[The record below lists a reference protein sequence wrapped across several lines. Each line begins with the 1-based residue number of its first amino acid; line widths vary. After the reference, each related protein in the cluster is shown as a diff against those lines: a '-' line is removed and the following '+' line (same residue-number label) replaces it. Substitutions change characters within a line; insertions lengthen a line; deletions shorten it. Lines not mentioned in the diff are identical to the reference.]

1 MDDSLERLKSSLADR
16 YRIERELGHGGMAT
30 VYLAHDLKHRRH
42 VALKVLRPEL
52 ARALGSARF
61 LREIEIAAQ
70 LAHPHIVPLLDSG
83 EADGFLYYV
92 MPFVDGESLRARLN
106 RETQLP
112 VDDAIAITRQ
122 VADALQY
129 AHRSDILHRDIKP
142 ENILFEAGHAVV
154 ADFGI
159 ARAIGEAGGEALTST
174 GLVLGTPAYMSPE
187 QSAGNE
193 ELDGRSDQYSLAVV
207 LFEMLAGTPPHTGAT
222 AQAIIARRLATKAPS
237 VRIDREAV
245 PEAVDRAL
253 TRALERAPADRF
265 GTVAQFADE
274 LSRSVR
280 EAAAGVEPTRERP
293 ASARRRVIVG
303 GVAALMVLGLLAF
316 GWLLIRSRPAA
327 PPASGLD
334 PAVAVLP
341 FRTVG
346 ADLDYWREGVVDL
359 LSFSL
364 DGVEGLRTVDPA
376 TVMQAL
382 RRRDGGKG
390 DPPAAPIALE
400 TARSVAASYYV
411 TGSVIQLNDG
421 VRLAAE
427 AHSTTDNSSLGSV
440 QIDGDPDSVTALVER
455 LSVQLLRHGLVPAG
469 TGFEQV
475 DLSRVTTTS
484 LPALKAYLEA
494 ERQFRQARY
503 NDAIHGYQRALQYD
517 STFANAMY
525 HLLEAVAWGGGDL
538 ALADQYEGRL
548 KSELG
553 RLPEREATLFRARF
567 LDAAEGVAEAERY
580 VRSYPDDQ
588 EGWYLLGDLLTHNGG
603 ILLRPTYAA
612 REPFERALALNPNVG
627 ETYQHLIELAFLG
640 LDSARALDL
649 IEGYEN
655 HIGLGA
661 QEGCTYRLSYDLVWG
676 DDGSRAR
683 AMASLDTLGAQAGM
697 YGCLQ
702 APLAASQ
709 AALDRVARVHQWYLE
724 STSDSFVV
732 AVSLFRLL
740 LVRVPRG
747 QIKAARQ
754 VLTRVAES
762 PAAARGSPATGRD
775 EWPSPRQLA
784 ARFEIMLHLSGFSDT
799 VRARRAAKVLAE
811 VPTARASPTDLFWL
825 GAMAT
830 EEGNR
835 GEAEHW
841 GNALA
846 SRAMGLRS
854 EGETSAA
861 DYAEAYAAALSAFGD
876 LLRAGSTSLSDFE
889 TALGKLPAADYTR
902 EQPQTYLRY
911 RVGQVLFDR
920 GELDAATRYFG
931 SFHPYDFYTSPA
943 EYYLGRIGEAK
954 AERDVAAA
962 HYMRFLTWWRD
973 ADPELRPVWD
983 DARNRLT
990 SMTQER

>member
-1 MDDSLERLKSSLADR
+1 MDDSLERLKSSLANR

-30 VYLAHDLKHRRH
+30 VYLANDLKHSRH

-52 ARALGSARF
+52 ARALGSSRF
-61 LREIEIAAQ
+61 LREIEISAR

-83 EADGFLYYV
+83 EADGFLFYV

-112 VDDAIAITRQ
+112 VDDAVEITRQ
-122 VADALQY
+122 VANALEY
-129 AHRSDILHRDIKP
+129 AHRSGVLHRDIKP

-159 ARAIGEAGGEALTST
+159 ARAIDEAGGESLTST

-187 QSAGNE
+187 QSAGNA

-207 LFEMLAGTPPHTGAT
+207 LFEMLAGTTPHTGAT
-222 AQAIIARRLATKAPS
+222 AQAIIARRLATRAPS
-237 VRIDREAV
+237 VREDREAV
-245 PEAVDRAL
+245 PDGVDRAL
-253 TRALERAPADRF
+253 SRALERAPADRYA
-265 GTVAQFADE
+265 TVAQFAEE
-274 LSRSVR
+274 LSRSVKEGGTR
-280 EAAAGVEPTRERP
+280 GEPVAKHPAGTRRNLF
-293 ASARRRVIVG
+293 VG
-303 GVAALMVLGLLAF
+303 GVAALIALGLVVAA
-316 GWLLIRSRPAA
+316 LLTRSHPVTS
-327 PPASGLD
+327 PPRDLD

-346 ADLDYWREGVVDL
+346 SDLDYWREGVVDL
-359 LSFSL
+359 LSLSL
-364 DGVEGLRTVDPA
+364 DGVEGLRTIDPA

-382 RRRDGGKG
+382 RQQDGGKG
-390 DPPAAPIALE
+390 DPPPADIAIE
-400 TARSVAASYYV
+400 TAHSIAATYYV
-411 TGSVIQLNDG
+411 TGSVIQLRDG
-421 VRLAAE
+421 IRLAAE
-427 AHSTTDNSSLGSV
+427 AHATADNSSLGSV
-440 QIDGDPDSVTALVER
+440 QIDGDPDSVTSLVEG
-455 LSVQLLRHGLVPAG
+455 LSVQLLRHGLVPTG

-475 DLSRVTTTS
+475 DLNRVTTRS

-503 NDAIHGYQRALQYD
+503 SDAIQGYQRALQYD

-525 HLLEAVAWGGGDL
+525 HLLDAVGWGGGDF
-538 ALADQYEGRL
+538 ALVDQYEGRL

-553 RLPEREATLFRARF
+553 RLPEREATLFRAKF
-567 LDAAEGVAEAERY
+567 LDAAAGVAQAERY
-580 VRSYPDDQ
+580 TRRYPDDH

-655 HIGLGA
+655 HIGLAA

-676 DDGSRAR
+676 GDAARAR

-762 PAAARGSPATGRD
+762 SAAARGSPATGRD
-775 EWPSPRQLA
+775 EWPSPQQLA

-799 VRARRAAKVLAE
+799 VRARRGAKVLAE

-876 LLRAGSTSLSDFE
+876 LLRADSTSLSDFE

-902 EQPQTYLRY
+902 EQPQSYLRY

-954 AERDVAAA
+954 AERDEAAA
-962 HYMRFLTWWRD
+962 HYRRFLTWWRD
-973 ADPELRPVWD
+973 ADPELRPMWD

-990 SMTQER
+990 SMTQGR